1 MDNENKLRLLRLMQV
16 LFEETDEQ
24 HQLTTTQLIS
34 IMNERW
40 GISSHRT
47 TISADI
53 EVLKQF
59 GLEIEITKSTQTKY
73 NLISRQ
79 IDLPEL
85 KLLIDSVQA
94 SKFITQKKTEELVK
108 KLSSLTSKNNAEV
121 IKRNMYSEGKLK
133 QENEKIY
140 YIIEAVNEAINV
152 GKKISF
158 YYFNYDIKKEPK
170 LRNNGEPY
178 VFSPYSLVWNGD
190 YYYMVGYCDKHQNI
204 GTYRIDRVERRPEI
218 LDEKAVP
225 KNNFDITKF
234 TDTMFHMYDSE
245 RRDVQLICDNSVM
258 DSILSKFGTDV
269 QTYAYDMNNFRV
281 DCNIAVNHIFYS
293 WVFGFGGLV
302 KIKAPED
309 IKEEYVQ
316 MVKNALSD
324 MY

>member
-73 NLISRQ
+73 NLIGRQ

-204 GTYRIDRVERRPEI
+204 STYRIDRVERRPEI

-245 RRDVQLICDNSVM
+245 RREVQLICDNSVM

-302 KIKAPED
+302 KIKAPDD

>member
-1 MDNENKLRLLRLMQV
+1 MQV

-34 IMNERW
+34 ILNERW

-204 GTYRIDRVERRPEI
+204 STYRIDRVERRPEI